1 VGGIYAGDSGAALA
15 QELRSANSSTQAQ
28 AEECPMIFGDCKVG
42 MAVRFNDNDQFG
54 IVENLD
60 DSNRCTVRVGE
71 GKKQTSK
78 QQYDQIREADQP
90 VKGGWVICFKE
101 GDPDHNKA
109 FVVVGSKP
117 AAVPPG
123 AFRADLDFKCKLS
136 PRDGQVKIINGAFI
150 RDFMGIA
157 APKTDGELFQAIQ
170 NRMPLIFLPK
180 TYQSKD
186 YCIAYRGDS
195 REPQEVFADGFQPRR
210 EDIQPVFRTVKKTTE
225 GTFPQFD
232 IMTSSGVC
240 ASRKPN
246 AAALFPTIREGTKR
260 DLDDSYLYAF
270 LAHGAFV
277 TCKLQQQTKEKESED
292 KEYLEKLLQGQEIVI
307 GNEGVE
313 GQMVL
318 VAFHLN
324 RTWNNKE
331 AWQEGCTYRIESYTR
346 NSDSP
351 VHKDNLEMIRG
362 IEQHVWDAV
371 DGKSSPKFVADKK

>member
-1 VGGIYAGDSGAALA
+1 M
-15 QELRSANSSTQAQ
+15 NSS
-28 AEECPMIFGDCKVG
+28 DCKEG

-71 GKKQTSK
+71 GKKQVSK
-78 QQYDQIREADQP
+78 SAYDQIREADQP
-90 VKGGWVICFKE
+90 VKGSWVICFRE

-109 FVVVGSKP
+109 FVVTGSTA
-117 AAVPPG
+117 AAVPRG

-136 PRDGQVKIINGAFI
+136 PRDGGVKIINGAFI

-170 NRMPLIFLPK
+170 NRTPLIFLPK

-195 REPQEVFADGFQPRR
+195 RVPNKVFKEGFQPRR
-210 EDIQPVFRTVKKTTE
+210 EYIQPVFRTVKQTSE

-246 AAALFPTIREGTKR
+246 AAALFPTIKDGAKR

-270 LAHGAFV
+270 LAHGAFE
-277 TCKLQQQTKEKESED
+277 TCKLQQQTKDKESE
-292 KEYLEKLLQGQEIVI
+292 ENRAYLEKLLQGQEIVI
-307 GNEGVE
+307 GTGGVE
-313 GQMVL
+313 GQMIL

-324 RTWNNKE
+324 RTWINKD
-331 AWQEGCTYRIESYTR
+331 AWQEGCFFRIESYTR

-351 VHKDNLEMIRG
+351 AHKDNLKMIKG
-362 IEQHVWDAV
+362 IEQHVYDEV
-371 DGKSSPKFVADKK
+371 DWESSPTFVADKK